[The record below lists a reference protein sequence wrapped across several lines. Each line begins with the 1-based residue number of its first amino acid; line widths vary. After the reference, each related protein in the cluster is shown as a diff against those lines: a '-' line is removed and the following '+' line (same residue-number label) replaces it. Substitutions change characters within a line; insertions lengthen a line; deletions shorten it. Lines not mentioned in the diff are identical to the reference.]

1 MIKLFAPKVI
11 DRVTIQPMSNKKLYA
26 ELNQA
31 KGVMNNYLKDKHF
44 KITIS
49 DSPFY
54 GSDVLDVKGFS
65 DSAKSMSL
73 YSIKTESKTPFLRNI
88 YKAIENLA
96 KSSING
102 K

>member
-1 MIKLFAPKVI
+1 MIKLFGPKIV
-11 DRVTIQPMSNKKLYA
+11 DKVTIQNISNKKHYA

-49 DSPFY
+49 DSPFF
-54 GSDVLDVKGFS
+54 GSDILDVKGFS
-65 DSAKSMSL
+65 DSAKSMSI
-73 YSIKTESKTPFLRNI
+73 YSIRTESKTPFLRNI

-96 KSSING
+96 KNHIN
-102 K
+102 KK